1 MSEYFHINEI
11 KIFENGK
18 YLSLHK
24 AYHNPDLLSESILT
38 KNIWEYVRHFFNQK
52 IKESQLMNNK
62 DFTYIEE
69 AIYFWDQAEN
79 LFELSQLANNITKPL
94 LLYYFFLNATKS
106 LLVFNNSLYPK
117 ESKSKNISHG
127 ISQLTSSEKLH
138 QKISENTSYS
148 TEELKKFYIKHSNVD
163 STLSKEIFV
172 VFTQQKGAL
181 TQLYKYMMNI
191 EDNKLELPKLYSLE
205 DLISNLV
212 FVHRAYS
219 ANKNIKIP
227 DQLFI
232 PLTQSYFVEEFKDDQ
247 KIFSYYFE
255 TDAKFDFFK
264 SYSNNEFKHID
275 NDFYILSSNLKYEKS
290 LTHTLNINNDHKEF
304 IKSIRNTHQYIAG
317 IKNRWYLKNPCTKK
331 ITDLNLHPLVILF
344 SIFHCLSEFSRYN
357 PFKLKNMLDSSKSEE
372 AWLYNELISEAGF
385 QFLDLIT
392 SEITGK
398 ELKIPRSF

>member
-1 MSEYFHINEI
+1 MSEHFHINEI

-24 AYHNPDLLSESILT
+24 AYHTPDLLSESILT

-52 IKESQLMNNK
+52 IKERKLSDR

-106 LLVFNNSLYPK
+106 LLVFNNSLYPE

-127 ISQLTSSEKLH
+127 IRQLTSSEKLH
-138 QKISENTSYS
+138 EEISKNTSYS
-148 TEELKKFYIKHSNVD
+148 PEELKAFYNSHSNVD

-172 VFTQQKGAL
+172 VFTQQIGVL
-181 TQLYKYMMNI
+181 TQLYKHMMNI
-191 EDNKLELPKLYSLE
+191 EDNELELPKLYNLE

-219 ANKNIKIP
+219 ANKNIDIP

-232 PLTQSYFVEEFKDDQ
+232 PLTKSFFVEELKNEQ
-247 KIFSYYFE
+247 KMLSYYFE
-255 TDAKFDFFK
+255 TDSKFDFLT
-264 SYSNNEFKHID
+264 SYSNNEFKNID
-275 NDFYILSSNLKYEKS
+275 NDFYIRSSNLKYEKS
-290 LTHTLNINNDHKEF
+290 STHTLNINNDHIKF
-304 IKSIRNTHQYIAG
+304 IKSIRNDHQYIAG

-331 ITDLNLHPLVILF
+331 ITDLKLHPLVILF